1 MEKKTYPSGVITPEL
16 GSTNWYSDYDTNS
29 SLLDSNITKTN
40 SLDSKVKELETS
52 YTNVETSLTS
62 LSAVAKSGDYNDL
75 SNKPESIALAEK
87 AVADG
92 DNNVITKTYATKK
105 EVATSLEPYIKKT
118 ELADVAT
125 SGSYADLSDKPT
137 TIAHADRATADN
149 NGDVITETYA
159 KKTEIP
165 NLDGYA
171 LSKDISKVGK
181 TNNYKD
187 LDNLPTIPSLD
198 GYVTNVELSPVAKSG
213 DYNDLSNTPEPV
225 DLTPYA
231 TKTELN
237 TKANDADV
245 VHKSG
250 TETIVGTKT
259 FSSQIKGNISGT
271 SSNVVVG
278 SDTATARGYLVDNNL
293 PWYTWEEGSQ
303 LIAGRVPLITD
314 FNNLIKP
321 GVYHVVFCLNDGFV
335 HEEKEYKES
344 LNRPSIPGPTTGFRD
359 AILEIKKTSTMYN
372 ISAYNRLTQK
382 ITLLSGSSASSYTD
396 LTYQRVCL
404 NPSTN
409 VWTAW
414 KRVARDEEVVH
425 TSGDETINGVKTFS
439 NDVNISKITPYYNVF
454 STGYIKGQAPTSN
467 IYSGVRFYDDI
478 NSGST
483 NGITGSFEIEYNK
496 DGYNRVFISS
506 RNYVEKTQKLYH
518 VGLRVPNDNTR
529 SIDFLPSVNG
539 VVNLG
544 ASSYK
549 WKAVYANSV
558 VVNDKNVLTDANQIM
573 LCKNLTGANIDID
586 GVVDCGDGNGKL
598 GACYVGET
606 GEWIVANTKPTGKWK
621 NTSMILVLV
630 NAISVFVKVG

>member
-52 YTNVETSLTS
+52 YTNVETSLKS

-105 EVATSLEPYIKKT
+105 DVVTSLEPYIKKT

-125 SGSYADLSDKPT
+125 SGSYTDLSDKPT
-137 TIAHADRATADN
+137 TIAHADRSTADN

-231 TKTELN
+231 TKSELGS
-237 TKANDADV
+237 KADDANV

-250 TETIVGTKT
+250 NETIAGSKT
-259 FSSQIKGNISGT
+259 FTNDTSTKIILQNTRMVNGQDDTVNRFWSISLTDKNNGESARILRFVNADNSSAFKFYEHYKGDSKNQVTMGPGHTQDGKGYVSWDAGIKNNTYPLTDNTYTLGT
-271 SSNVVVG
+271 S
-278 SDTATARGYLVDNNL
+278 
-293 PWYTWEEGSQ
+293 
-303 LIAGRVPLITD
+303 
-314 FNNLIKP
+314 
-321 GVYHVVFCLNDGFV
+321 
-335 HEEKEYKES
+335 
-344 LNRPSIPGPTTGFRD
+344 
-359 AILEIKKTSTMYN
+359 
-372 ISAYNRLTQK
+372 
-382 ITLLSGSSASSYTD
+382 TL
-396 LTYQRVCL
+396 
-404 NPSTN
+404 
-409 VWTAW
+409 
-414 KRVARDEEVVH
+414 
-425 TSGDETINGVKTFS
+425 
-439 NDVNISKITPYYNVF
+439 
-454 STGYIKGQAPTSN
+454 
-467 IYSGVRFYDDI
+467 
-478 NSGST
+478 
-483 NGITGSFEIEYNK
+483 
-496 DGYNRVFISS
+496 
-506 RNYVEKTQKLYH
+506 
-518 VGLRVPNDNTR
+518 
-529 SIDFLPSVNG
+529 
-539 VVNLG
+539 
-544 ASSYK
+544 K

-573 LCKNLTGANIDID
+573 VLKNLTGNKITSGAVI
-586 GVVDCGDGNGKL
+586 DCGTGNGL
-598 GACYVGET
+598 LVG
-606 GEWIVANTKPTGKWK
+606 WYINTEGSWALATNKVTGKWK
-621 NTSMILVLV
+621 NVSIYNIENTRSAM
-630 NAISVFVKVG
+630 FVKVG

>member
-105 EVATSLEPYIKKT
+105 DVVTSLEPYVKKT

-125 SGSYADLSDKPT
+125 SGSYTDLSYKPT

-149 NGDVITETYA
+149 NGDVITVTYA

-231 TKTELN
+231 TKSELDS
-237 TKANDADV
+237 KADDDNV

-250 TETIVGTKT
+250 TETIAGTKT
-259 FSSQIKGNISGT
+259 FSSNIVGNVTG
-271 SSNVVVG
+271 NA
-278 SDTATARGYLVDNNL
+278 DTATKATRDASGNV
-293 PWYTWEEGSQ
+293 
-303 LIAGRVPLITD
+303 ITD
-314 FNNLIKP
+314 TYATKTE
-321 GVYHVVFCLNDGFV
+321 LNSKANDN
-335 HEEKEYKES
+335 S
-344 LNRPSIPGPTTGFRD
+344 
-359 AILEIKKTSTMYN
+359 
-372 ISAYNRLTQK
+372 
-382 ITLLSGSSASSYTD
+382 
-396 LTYQRVCL
+396 
-404 NPSTN
+404 
-409 VWTAW
+409 
-414 KRVARDEEVVH
+414 VVH
-425 TSGDETINGVKTFS
+425 RSGDETIAGTKTFS
-439 NDVNISKITPYYNVF
+439 DVTCNGTSYLKMTNLE
-454 STGYIKGQAPTSN
+454 SNTTTPTSARYKHISVVAN
-467 IYSGVRFYDDI
+467 DGSQVGNIQFCKRADGSFDITIYSSNSSSNDGTLRIASNNEVYPLNNKTKLGISTAKWSEVWANTFNGNLVGNANTATKATQDAAGNVITTTYAKDANVVHKSGAETIVGTKTFKNNIISDVGGSAVIRVEGGSQLFMFKKDYATLPGGIILRSQKADD
-478 NSGST
+478 T
-483 NGITGSFEIEYNK
+483 Y
-496 DGYNRVFISS
+496 
-506 RNYVEKTQKLYH
+506 
-518 VGLRVPNDNTR
+518 
-529 SIDFLPSVNG
+529 IDFKILNNG
-539 VVNLG
+539 SITWNN
-544 ASSYK
+544 
-549 WKAVYANSV
+549 ANI
-558 VVNDKNVLTDANQIM
+558 LTDANQIM
-573 LCKNLTGANIDID
+573 LAKNLSGTKIAPGGA
-586 GVVDCGDGNGKL
+586 VDCGNGNGKL
-598 GACYVGET
+598 KQWYLNEAGTFVLASPL
-606 GEWIVANTKPTGKWK
+606 PTGVWK
-621 NTSMILVLV
+621 S
-630 NAISVFVKVG
+630 ASFVTLAPNEGGIFIKLS

>member
-40 SLDSKVKELETS
+40 TLDSKVKELETS

-105 EVATSLEPYIKKT
+105 DVVTSLEPYIKKT

-125 SGSYADLSDKPT
+125 SGSYTDLSDKPT

-165 NLDGYA
+165 NLNGYA

-231 TKTELN
+231 TKTELGS
-237 TKANDADV
+237 KADDANV

-250 TETIVGTKT
+250 TETIAGTKT
-259 FSSQIKGNISGT
+259 FSSQIKGNISG
-271 SSNVVVG
+271 SSTNVVVG
-278 SDTATARGYLVDNNL
+278 SDTATARGYLVDANL

-303 LIAGRVPLITD
+303 LIAGRIPLITD
-314 FNNLIKP
+314 FNNLTKP

-344 LNRPSIPGPTTGFRD
+344 LNRPSMPGSITGFRD
-359 AILEIKKTSTMYN
+359 GILEIKKTSTMSG
-372 ISAYNRLTQK
+372 ISGRDRFTQK
-382 ITLLSGSSASSYTD
+382 LTVLSGIASREFTN
-396 LTYQRVCL
+396 LTYQRVGIMYS
-404 NPSTN
+404 PAT
-409 VWTAW
+409 WTAW
-414 KRVARDEEVVH
+414 TRVARDEEVVH
-425 TSGDETINGVKTFS
+425 T
-439 NDVNISKITPYYNVF
+439 
-454 STGYIKGQAPTSN
+454 
-467 IYSGVRFYDDI
+467 
-478 NSGST
+478 
-483 NGITGSFEIEYNK
+483 
-496 DGYNRVFISS
+496 
-506 RNYVEKTQKLYH
+506 
-518 VGLRVPNDNTR
+518 
-529 SIDFLPSVNG
+529 
-539 VVNLG
+539 
-544 ASSYK
+544 
-549 WKAVYANSV
+549 
-558 VVNDKNVLTDANQIM
+558 TDQIM
-573 LCKNLTGANIDID
+573 VLKNLTGNKITSGAVI
-586 GVVDCGDGNGKL
+586 DCGTGNGL
-598 GACYVGET
+598 LVGWFMNAAGT
-606 GEWIVANTKPTGKWK
+606 WTLADTKPTGKWK
-621 NTSMILVLV
+621 SSNNYSLLAGESGI
-630 NAISVFVKVG
+630 FVKVG

>member
-40 SLDSKVKELETS
+40 SLDGKVKELETS
-52 YTNVETSLTS
+52 YTNVETSLKS

-105 EVATSLEPYIKKT
+105 DVVTSLEPYIKKT

-125 SGSYADLSDKPT
+125 SGSYTDLSDKPT
-137 TIAHADRATADN
+137 TIAHADRSTADN

-231 TKTELN
+231 TKKELGS
-237 TKANDADV
+237 KADDANV

-259 FSSQIKGNISGT
+259 FSSQIKGSVSGT
-271 SSNVVVG
+271 SSDVVVG
-278 SDTATARGYLVDNNL
+278 SDTATARGYLVDANL
-293 PWYTWEEGSQ
+293 PWYTWEEGSK

-321 GVYHVVFCLNDGFV
+321 GVYHVIFCLNDGYV
-335 HEEKEYKES
+335 HEENEYKES
-344 LNRPSIPGPTTGFRD
+344 LNRPSIPNITTGFRD
-359 AILEIKKTSTMYN
+359 GILEIKETTTMYN
-372 ISAYNRLTQK
+372 ISSYPRFTQK
-382 ITLLSGSSASSYTD
+382 LTLLSSNTNHGFNGRI
-396 LTYQRVCL
+396 YQRVCINL
-404 NPSTN
+404 SNN
-409 VWTAW
+409 NWTAW
-414 KRVARDEEVVH
+414 KRVAIDEEVVH
-425 TSGDETINGVKTFS
+425 TSGNETISGAKTFK
-439 NDVNISKITPYYNVF
+439 NTIFAEV
-454 STGYIKGQAPTSN
+454 G
-467 IYSGVRFYDDI
+467 
-478 NSGST
+478 GSAVLKVADGPELIMLKKDHAT
-483 NGITGSFEIEYNK
+483 LPCGII
-496 DGYNRVFISS
+496 
-506 RNYVEKTQKLYH
+506 
-518 VGLRVPNDNTR
+518 LR
-529 SIDFLPSVNG
+529 
-539 VVNLG
+539 
-544 ASSYK
+544 SYK
-549 WKAVYANSV
+549 ADDTYFDFKLLNNGSITWNNANII
-558 VVNDKNVLTDANQIM
+558 TDNNQIM
-573 LCKNLTGANIDID
+573 VLKNLTGAQITPGAVI
-586 GVVDCGDGNGKL
+586 DCGTGNGVL
-598 GACYVGET
+598 VGWFMNTAGAWTLAG
-606 GEWIVANTKPTGKWK
+606 INPKGKWK
-621 NTSMILVLV
+621 NA
-630 NAISVFVKVG
+630 NNISISPEHSGIFVKVG

>member
-92 DNNVITKTYATKK
+92 DNNVITKTYATKV
-105 EVATSLEPYIKKT
+105 EVVTSLEPYIKKT

-125 SGSYADLSDKPT
+125 SGSYTDLSDKPT
-137 TIAHADRATADN
+137 TIAHADRSTADK

-213 DYNDLSNTPEPV
+213 NYNDLSNTPEPV

-259 FSSQIKGNISGT
+259 FSKVTCNGNSYLKMTDLKSNTTTPTSAQYSNICVVANDDSLVGKIQFCTRADGSFDTTIFSNIGGSNDGPLRITSNNEVFPLNNKTKLGISTAKWSEVWANTFNGNLVGKQINNSDSSSLLRIFGGT
-271 SSNVVVG
+271 S
-278 SDTATARGYLVDNNL
+278 A
-293 PWYTWEEGSQ
+293 
-303 LIAGRVPLITD
+303 
-314 FNNLIKP
+314 
-321 GVYHVVFCLNDGFV
+321 
-335 HEEKEYKES
+335 
-344 LNRPSIPGPTTGFRD
+344 
-359 AILEIKKTSTMYN
+359 
-372 ISAYNRLTQK
+372 
-382 ITLLSGSSASSYTD
+382 
-396 LTYQRVCL
+396 
-404 NPSTN
+404 
-409 VWTAW
+409 
-414 KRVARDEEVVH
+414 
-425 TSGDETINGVKTFS
+425 
-439 NDVNISKITPYYNVF
+439 
-454 STGYIKGQAPTSN
+454 STGANLDLNGENESSLGGGFCIRARNSSGFKVLTGKVDGSLTWNGAN
-467 IYSGVRFYDDI
+467 I
-478 NSGST
+478 
-483 NGITGSFEIEYNK
+483 
-496 DGYNRVFISS
+496 
-506 RNYVEKTQKLYH
+506 
-518 VGLRVPNDNTR
+518 
-529 SIDFLPSVNG
+529 
-539 VVNLG
+539 
-544 ASSYK
+544 
-549 WKAVYANSV
+549 
-558 VVNDKNVLTDANQIM
+558 LTDANQIM
-573 LCKNLTGANIDID
+573 LAKNLSGTNVAPG
-586 GVVDCGDGNGKL
+586 GVVDCGNGNGKL
-598 GACYVGET
+598 KQWYLNADGTFAL
-606 GEWIVANTKPTGKWK
+606 ANTLPTGIWK
-621 NTSMILVLV
+621 STS
-630 NAISVFVKVG
+630 FVSLAPNEGGMFIKIG

>member
-105 EVATSLEPYIKKT
+105 EVVTSLEPYIKKT

-125 SGSYADLSDKPT
+125 SGSYTDLSDKPT

-149 NGDVITETYA
+149 NGDVITVTYA

-231 TKTELN
+231 TKKELSS
-237 TKANDADV
+237 KADDDNV

-250 TETIVGTKT
+250 NETVNGAKLFTVAPLSANSDTTNGFFIRNNAIARNEVPSQFYHSAFRVYDKRDHIFGEYCVEKSTSGFSLLNMNVRSETADGTEISRGLFLTLGNDGSVVAFRPSTDNEFSLGISSFKWKDVNTTLLNGKT
-259 FSSQIKGNISGT
+259 PAYAYNTTMITGAMH
-271 SSNVVVG
+271 VG
-278 SDTATARGYLVDNNL
+278 SVLTNGGKVVSFVVPINLNGSPTIAFTRLRLRYNGNYLF
-293 PWYTWEEGSQ
+293 GS
-303 LIAGRVPLITD
+303 AGNSDV
-314 FNNLIKP
+314 
-321 GVYHVVFCLNDGFV
+321 
-335 HEEKEYKES
+335 
-344 LNRPSIPGPTTGFRD
+344 TT
-359 AILEIKKTSTMYN
+359 
-372 ISAYNRLTQK
+372 
-382 ITLLSGSSASSYTD
+382 SYTFTTTVFNGGLIVTINFSD
-396 LTYQRVCL
+396 TDQNAINNSCIVAEIILKLTY
-404 NPSTN
+404 
-409 VWTAW
+409 
-414 KRVARDEEVVH
+414 
-425 TSGDETINGVKTFS
+425 
-439 NDVNISKITPYYNVF
+439 
-454 STGYIKGQAPTSN
+454 
-467 IYSGVRFYDDI
+467 
-478 NSGST
+478 
-483 NGITGSFEIEYNK
+483 
-496 DGYNRVFISS
+496 
-506 RNYVEKTQKLYH
+506 
-518 VGLRVPNDNTR
+518 
-529 SIDFLPSVNG
+529 
-539 VVNLG
+539 
-544 ASSYK
+544 
-549 WKAVYANSV
+549 
-558 VVNDKNVLTDANQIM
+558 
-573 LCKNLTGANIDID
+573 
-586 GVVDCGDGNGKL
+586 
-598 GACYVGET
+598 
-606 GEWIVANTKPTGKWK
+606 
-621 NTSMILVLV
+621 
-630 NAISVFVKVG
+630 

>member
-105 EVATSLEPYIKKT
+105 DVVTSLEPYIKKT

-125 SGSYADLSDKPT
+125 SGSYTDLSDKPT
-137 TIAHADRATADN
+137 TIAHADRSTADN

-198 GYVTNVELSPVAKSG
+198 GYVTDVELSPVAKSG

-231 TKTELN
+231 TKKELGS
-237 TKANDADV
+237 KADDANV

-259 FSSQIKGNISGT
+259 FSSQIKGDISGSST
-271 SSNVVVG
+271 SCTGNSA
-278 SDTATARGYLVDNNL
+278 SATKLATARTISLTGAVTGSVSFDGSANASISTTLSNIDASKITSGTIDIARIPKAALAELKIVADDDARFALTTADIQNGDTVKVESTGKMYYVKDQTKLSTEDGYAVYTTDQASSVDWSGVINKPTTFTPSSHTHGKITNDGKIG
-293 PWYTWEEGSQ
+293 TDDNK
-303 LIAGRVPLITD
+303 PLIT
-314 FNNLIKP
+314 
-321 GVYHVVFCLNDGFV
+321 
-335 HEEKEYKES
+335 
-344 LNRPSIPGPTTGFRD
+344 TTGGVVTTGSFGTAANTFCQGNDSRLSD
-359 AILEIKKTSTMYN
+359 ARTPKAHTHAKSDITDFPTLATVATS
-372 ISAYNRLTQK
+372 
-382 ITLLSGSSASSYTD
+382 GSYTD
-396 LTYQRVCL
+396 LS
-404 NPSTN
+404 NKP
-409 VWTAW
+409 
-414 KRVARDEEVVH
+414 
-425 TSGDETINGVKTFS
+425 TIPTVNNATLTIQKNGTTVKTFTANAS
-439 NDVNISKITPYYNVF
+439 ANVTANITVPTKTSELTNN
-454 STGYIKGQAPTSN
+454 SGYITS
-467 IYSGVRFYDDI
+467 
-478 NSGST
+478 SGSC
-483 NGITGSFEIEYNK
+483 N
-496 DGYNRVFISS
+496 
-506 RNYVEKTQKLYH
+506 
-518 VGLRVPNDNTR
+518 
-529 SIDFLPSVNG
+529 
-539 VVNLG
+539 
-544 ASSYK
+544 
-549 WKAVYANSV
+549 YANSAGIADYASRST
-558 VVNDKNVLTDANQIM
+558 NN
-573 LCKNLTGANIDID
+573 GAFYISGYKI
-586 GVVDCGDGNGKL
+586 
-598 GACYVGET
+598 YVG
-606 GEWIVANTKPTGKWK
+606 
-621 NTSMILVLV
+621 
-630 NAISVFVKVG
+630 

>member
-40 SLDSKVKELETS
+40 SLDSKVKKLETS

-105 EVATSLEPYIKKT
+105 EVVTSLEPYIKKT

-125 SGSYADLSDKPT
+125 SGSYTDLSNKPT
-137 TIAHADRATADN
+137 TIAHADRSTADN

-231 TKTELN
+231 TKEELGS
-237 TKANDADV
+237 KADDANV

-250 TETIVGTKT
+250 NETIAGSKT
-259 FSSQIKGNISGT
+259 FSENRTKFFKSLDLYHNEDYKLNTNPSVKTYQYVFFTGKSG
-271 SSNVVVG
+271 
-278 SDTATARGYLVDNNL
+278 
-293 PWYTWEEGSQ
+293 W
-303 LIAGRVPLITD
+303 
-314 FNNLIKP
+314 
-321 GVYHVVFCLNDGFV
+321 H
-335 HEEKEYKES
+335 
-344 LNRPSIPGPTTGFRD
+344 
-359 AILEIKKTSTMYN
+359 
-372 ISAYNRLTQK
+372 SAYLENQVGTDGASYCN
-382 ITLLSGSSASSYTD
+382 LSTRNTNEQSATVQLAVDS
-396 LTYQRVCL
+396 
-404 NPSTN
+404 
-409 VWTAW
+409 
-414 KRVARDEEVVH
+414 
-425 TSGDETINGVKTFS
+425 NGVKTFTW
-439 NDVNISKITPYYNVF
+439 NNANI
-454 STGYIKGQAPTSN
+454 
-467 IYSGVRFYDDI
+467 
-478 NSGST
+478 
-483 NGITGSFEIEYNK
+483 
-496 DGYNRVFISS
+496 
-506 RNYVEKTQKLYH
+506 
-518 VGLRVPNDNTR
+518 
-529 SIDFLPSVNG
+529 
-539 VVNLG
+539 
-544 ASSYK
+544 
-549 WKAVYANSV
+549 
-558 VVNDKNVLTDANQIM
+558 LTDANQIM
-573 LCKNLTGANIDID
+573 LAQNLSGTNITPG
-586 GVVDCGDGNGKL
+586 GVVDCGNGNGKL
-598 GACYVGET
+598 KIWYLGEAGAFVL
-606 GEWIVANTKPTGKWK
+606 ANTLPTGVWK
-621 NTSMILVLV
+621 S
-630 NAISVFVKVG
+630 ASSVTLGPNEGGIFIKLS